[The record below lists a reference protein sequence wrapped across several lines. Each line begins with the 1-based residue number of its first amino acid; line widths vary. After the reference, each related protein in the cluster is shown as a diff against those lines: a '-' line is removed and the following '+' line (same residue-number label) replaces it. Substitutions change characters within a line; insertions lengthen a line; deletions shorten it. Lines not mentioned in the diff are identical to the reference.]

1 MTRFNNR
8 LLVNSAGKKSKRGVN
23 GVMERV
29 NDAISGLT
37 IVVQFPMPRGIGVGG
52 VGIESSKKLCI
63 MDFHRAGVSC
73 VIGSDSVHIARMA
86 PLTASPSGRVMGP
99 PVSPQISPSSSSS
112 GICSASAISFFVLRS
127 FQS

>member
-8 LLVNSAGKKSKRGVN
+8 LLVNSAGKKSRRGVN

-37 IVVQFPMPRGIGVGG
+37 IVVQFPMPRGIGAGG
-52 VGIESSKKLCI
+52 VRIERSKKLCI
-63 MDFHRAGVSC
+63 MDFRRAGVSW

-86 PLTASPSGRVMGP
+86 PLTASLSGRVMGP

-112 GICSASAISFFVLRS
+112 GIWSASAISFFVLRS